1 MFATGV
7 TAIALGIYAETGF
20 SGNSTLPQNDSV
32 NLAVEKGVKWLVSV
46 QGIRMAVKPLT
57 SGAASEGRDDVLPKC
72 RSRQEQEGNGLAGRT
87 ESHSFDQYS

>member
-1 MFATGV
+1 
-7 TAIALGIYAETGF
+7 
-20 SGNSTLPQNDSV
+20 
-32 NLAVEKGVKWLVSV
+32 
-46 QGIRMAVKPLT
+46 MAVKPLT